1 MDDYKMN
8 KFFYQ
13 LAKELIGES
22 ATQQQLDEL
31 VEEIKNNFK
40 EFKQKQEFKL
50 YKEEAKKIL
59 SENNIETTDD
69 ELETFA
75 ALFCEK
81 NAKELPMNLTKIQQQ
96 KDHIN
101 EVIDKLDNE
110 YKGDIRDKVIIKNES
125 KDIIDFINDFPLKI
139 NSFYINKE
147 DLSIIYV
154 KVIFPSKMRKEIEIL
169 TDKYMF
175 NSNEEYMLY
184 KNEYYT
190 YDFSILAKN
199 YSIEK
204 LKLYKE
210 ISQED
215 VNNIVNNTKITQDN
229 INEIKKQFKNLL
241 KSLIF

>member
-1 MDDYKMN
+1 
-8 KFFYQ
+8 
-13 LAKELIGES
+13 
-22 ATQQQLDEL
+22 
-31 VEEIKNNFK
+31 
-40 EFKQKQEFKL
+40 
-50 YKEEAKKIL
+50 
-59 SENNIETTDD
+59 
-69 ELETFA
+69 
-75 ALFCEK
+75 
-81 NAKELPMNLTKIQQQ
+81 MNLTKIQQQ

-125 KDIIDFINDFPLKI
+125 KDIIDFISDFPLKI

-154 KVIFPSKMRKEIEIL
+154 KAIFPSKMRKEIEIL

-190 YDFSILAKN
+190 YDFSMIAKN
-199 YSIEK
+199 YNIEK

-215 VNNIVNNTKITQDN
+215 VNNVVNNTKITQDN
-229 INEIKKQFKNLL
+229 INEIKKQFKNIL
-241 KSLIF
+241 KNLAF